1 MTFQMPRATH
11 EVPRHPLLWPPSR
24 QRTPRHERLPK
35 RWGHSV
41 FESAKDLAE
50 ECRRANI
57 HDFALSTGTEPGTRK
72 IVDVG
77 AVLWFMQRIGDQ
89 WVMSYYTSDAYREAG
104 DNVKAI
110 AMTIQRLRQIGDY
123 GVYTTEQAMRG
134 AAYEALPPP
143 PAPPKNWWE
152 VLGVAPT
159 SPPVVVD
166 AAYRALAQQRHP
178 DKPGGSTEAMQELSA
193 AYAEARAREA

>member
-24 QRTPRHERLPK
+24 QRTPRHER
-35 RWGHSV
+35 
-41 FESAKDLAE
+41 
-50 ECRRANI
+50 
-57 HDFALSTGTEPGTRK
+57 
-72 IVDVG
+72 
-77 AVLWFMQRIGDQ
+77 
-89 WVMSYYTSDAYREAG
+89 
-104 DNVKAI
+104 
-110 AMTIQRLRQIGDY
+110 
-123 GVYTTEQAMRG
+123 EQAMRG